1 VGESLI
7 INTKYSYFNV
17 TYYMGYRNT
26 FPLQPWNKA
35 AGTTAFVE
43 GAYDNAS
50 RTSQSEIRTLLN
62 LVP

>member
-7 INTKYSYFNV
+7 INTKYSYFNA

-35 AGTTAFVE
+35 GTTAFVE
-43 GAYDNAS
+43 GSYNNAP